1 MTTSESKGR
10 FFNKTNRL
18 ESIRITN
25 RFESIRIANWNAL
38 LRGDADDGKSVCV
51 NVYVSWCVCEGSTVS
66 ALATAASADVISACV
81 YVSCVS
87 VSVCVCVCVC
97 GDQRLC
103 TLSVAA
109 AARCR
114 QSISGQ
120 AAARRRPVSC
130 LLLLDLITQRQP
142 ITESVSQSVSQ
153 ES

>member
-25 RFESIRIANWNAL
+25 RIESIRIANWNAL
-38 LRGDADDGKSVCV
+38 LRGDADDGRPKSVCV

-87 VSVCVCVCVC
+87 VCVCVCVC

-114 QSISGQ
+114 QSLSGQ

-130 LLLLDLITQRQP
+130 LLLLDLIT
-142 ITESVSQSVSQ
+142 
-153 ES
+153 